1 MKSLVEKRP
10 ASTKG
15 KYFTEAWL
23 RSTMGPG
30 WKINLVDIDPRT
42 TKSIWGIFKTEED

>member
-10 ASTKG
+10 AGTKG
-15 KYFTEAWL
+15 KYFLEAWL

-30 WKINLVDIDPRT
+30 WRINLPDIDPRQDRNMFNVLE
-42 TKSIWGIFKTEED
+42 SEA